1 MKRAL
6 LLIVVPALLVVLGF
20 AQIPAASINTD
31 QTKIKGCLSGTDGNY
46 TVAEGNTGHLFK
58 ITTSSVD
65 LKPHVGHDVTIIGQT
80 ANGVSSAPAASGIAV
95 TELNMIS
102 EHCSAAAAAP
112 AATVSTP
119 SETAVI
125 PPAAAAAAPAATAG
139 TPSQAVS
146 TPAAAGTAPTA
157 SPSSDAVSTPAAAGT
172 APPATA
178 TIPPETDSTP
188 VAATAHSSRLP
199 ARSRRLPAKPA
210 VGPATPDTTASTSS
224 EADSNTAATPTT
236 PAAAG
241 STSSEAAS
249 APAAAPTTAKAA
261 AKGGSLWILIL
272 CALLVIVVGT
282 MVPFLS
288 RWRKRKML
296 ARTGAQNLSFTN
308 EASPQQDTSAP
319 PITRKAA

>member
-20 AQIPAASINTD
+20 AQIPAANINTD

-46 TVAEGNTGHLFK
+46 TVAEDNTGHLFK

-80 ANGVSSAPAASGIAV
+80 VNGVSSAAADSSIAV

-119 SETAVI
+119 SENAVI
-125 PPAAAAAAPAATAG
+125 PPAAAAAAPVATAS
-139 TPSQAVS
+139 PSSETAS
-146 TPAAAGTAPTA
+146 TPAAAGTAPAATA
-157 SPSSDAVSTPAAAGT
+157 SPSSETASTPAAPAGT
-172 APPATA
+172 V
-178 TIPPETDSTP
+178 TISPETASTP
-188 VAATAHSSRLP
+188 VASTAHSSRLP
-199 ARSRRLPAKPA
+199 ARPRTLPAKTA
-210 VGPATPDTTASTSS
+210 AAPATPDAAASTSS
-224 EADSNTAATPTT
+224 EADSKTAATPTT
-236 PAAAG
+236 PAAAV

-249 APAAAPTTAKAA
+249 APAAAPITAKAA

-272 CALLVIVVGT
+272 CAVLVIVIGT
-282 MVPFLS
+282 MAPLLS

-308 EASPQQDTSAP
+308 EASPEQDKSAP